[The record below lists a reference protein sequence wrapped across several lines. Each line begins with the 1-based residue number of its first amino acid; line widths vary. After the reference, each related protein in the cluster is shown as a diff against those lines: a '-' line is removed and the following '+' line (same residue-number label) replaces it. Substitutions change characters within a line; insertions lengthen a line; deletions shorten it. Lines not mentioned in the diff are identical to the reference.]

1 MHQQKL
7 SVVLVARQR
16 IVETRDVLSR

>member
-7 SVVLVARQR
+7 SVVLVARRR